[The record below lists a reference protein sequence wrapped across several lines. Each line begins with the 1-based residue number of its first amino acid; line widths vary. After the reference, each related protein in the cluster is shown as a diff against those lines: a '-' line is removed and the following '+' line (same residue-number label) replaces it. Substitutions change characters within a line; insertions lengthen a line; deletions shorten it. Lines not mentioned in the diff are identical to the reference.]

1 MQQSVYRTASETGLS
16 DIHPSQRVLLLP
28 QCLRPSDL
36 CPGKFSKEG
45 LRCPDDCTEVCA
57 IRRFRETANSQ
68 GYAGVCVA
76 AEGSMALRFVKKLQ
90 PEAIVAVACDK
101 ELELGANG
109 VEEIRE
115 SLNVIPI
122 MVLIPLSKDGCVDT
136 EVDADMVLEAI
147 NSNHHSG
154 GTSPGESLPPE
165 KLGPEEGL

>member
-1 MQQSVYRTASETGLS
+1 
-16 DIHPSQRVLLLP
+16 
-28 QCLRPSDL
+28 
-36 CPGKFSKEG
+36 
-45 LRCPDDCTEVCA
+45 
-57 IRRFRETANSQ
+57 
-68 GYAGVCVA
+68 
-76 AEGSMALRFVKKLQ
+76 MALRFVKKLQ